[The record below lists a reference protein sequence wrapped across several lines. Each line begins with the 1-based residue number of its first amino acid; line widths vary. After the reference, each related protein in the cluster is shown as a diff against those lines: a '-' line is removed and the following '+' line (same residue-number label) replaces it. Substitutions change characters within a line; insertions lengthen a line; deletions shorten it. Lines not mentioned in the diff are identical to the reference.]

1 MPSIEVASTNSVCN
15 SPQWNFSH
23 VVKDTNGATVAANF
37 ITLSSDRVFSI
48 ESSNYSDIGLYT
60 IEVTA
65 TWSGSLDIVRSFNL
79 EIQGTSCTKFS
90 DFAFSKY
97 TIHEEPLNW
106 QAAEDSCKAEGGHL
120 ISFHSFDERDKVF
133 DLAQMPQNYFIGLN
147 DHD

>member
-37 ITLSSDRVFSI
+37 ITLGSDRVFSI
-48 ESSNYSDIGLYT
+48 ESSDFNDVGHYTVEITASLSGL
-60 IEVTA
+60 
-65 TWSGSLDIVRSFNL
+65 LDIVRSFNI

-90 DFAFSKY
+90 DYAFSKY

-106 QAAEDSCKAEGGHL
+106 QAAEDSCVAAGGHL
-120 ISFHSFDERDKVF
+120 ISFHSFDEREKVF
-133 DLAQMPQNYFIGLN
+133 VLAEMP
-147 DHD
+147 